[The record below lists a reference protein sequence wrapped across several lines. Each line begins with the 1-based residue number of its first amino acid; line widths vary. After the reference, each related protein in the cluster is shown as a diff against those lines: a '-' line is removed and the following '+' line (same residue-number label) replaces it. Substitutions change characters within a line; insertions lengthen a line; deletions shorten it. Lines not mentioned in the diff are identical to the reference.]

1 VCSWTMEE
9 ELKKPFG
16 HRVGLVTLVALDLT
30 LLGSCQTQT
39 TVGLPPTL
47 TLRSV
52 RGGEVAYQDGQPVP
66 SFTYQGSRLRLD
78 LSGSWDAEPA
88 NFQPGAAFLAPPG
101 RGDTL
106 TAQAGGR
113 QAPGYDT
120 SGWSRIDIPGSL
132 NPPPGPQSGGAW
144 LRHHFDL
151 APAWTGSAI
160 TLKFGAVNYIADV
173 WLNGTYLGF
182 HEGGSTPFA
191 FEPALGA
198 RRQPAMGIAQRHSAV
213 GPRRL
218 VELRR
223 HHPARLA

>member
-1 VCSWTMEE
+1 MSPSKWPAGCELRGRVGRSGPRGGRRACACSPPLSSDLPPERGRGRVHGQWKRS
-9 ELKKPFG
+9 LKKPFG
-16 HRVGLVTLVALDLT
+16 HRVALVTLVALDLT

-39 TVGLPPTL
+39 TVGLPTTL
-47 TLRSV
+47 ALRSV

-78 LSGSWDAEPA
+78 LAGSWDAEPA
-88 NFQPGAAFLAPPG
+88 NFQPGAAFLAPPS

-113 QAPGYDT
+113 QAPRYDT

-144 LRHHFDL
+144 LRRHFDL
-151 APAWTGSAI
+151 APEWTGSAI

-173 WLNGTYLGF
+173 WLNGSYLGF
-182 HEGGSTPFA
+182 H
-191 FEPALGA
+191 
-198 RRQPAMGIAQRHSAV
+198 
-213 GPRRL
+213 
-218 VELRR
+218 
-223 HHPARLA
+223 